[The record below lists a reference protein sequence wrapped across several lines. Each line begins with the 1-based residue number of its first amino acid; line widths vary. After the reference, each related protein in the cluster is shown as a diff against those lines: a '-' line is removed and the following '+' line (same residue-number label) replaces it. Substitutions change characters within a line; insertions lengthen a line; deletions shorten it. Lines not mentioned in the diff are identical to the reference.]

1 MTAVIAGLGLVVLA
15 RAAHAGPHCQLGGGA
30 WLEGRVTG
38 SRAPLARSVDAWLGD
53 TVDVF
58 LTAPGRL
65 DGRAVVFSESGA
77 PRRVSWAAAGCPAVD
92 VSWSRVEP
100 RMQHVK
106 TAAPNKDIAV
116 YSNAVIFGPRHGAW
130 LGFDRIEYYESKLD
144 AASRAG
150 GWSLEVRDATPTEPF
165 ARRRPAALL
174 PFGVMRLKAEVRLA
188 TAATAGGAAAETI
201 AATPGADDAPAG
213 QIAARVFRYSFRRDD
228 SFVGWLTS
236 FFNVPY
242 LFGSAGRGAKNQAD
256 RYLGADCADL
266 LVAALRRAGARGMDY
281 TSVVDLVTT
290 LPRVTGQPAD
300 LPACT
305 HAAAGTAAA
314 PCAGATPTL
323 RFGRDVQ
330 PGDLL
335 ALDYVGAEE
344 LPRAWDHIV
353 AVIEDRGP
361 GPDGAPDG
369 VLGPEDLVADSG
381 DEEGLKFAPL
391 EQQGHVRVMVLRPP
405 GLTPR
410 GTGSRSTPPAHRSG
424 RRPDRHRR

>member
-1 MTAVIAGLGLVVLA
+1 MMARVPAIASGIAGLMV
-15 RAAHAGPHCQLGGGA
+15 AAPAAYAGPRCQLGASA
-30 WLEGRVTG
+30 WLEGRVAGG
-38 SRAPLARSVDAWLGD
+38 SAPLARSVDARLGE
-53 TVDVF
+53 TVEVF

-65 DGRAVVFSESGA
+65 DGRPVVFSESRARG
-77 PRRVSWAAAGCPAVD
+77 RVSWTAAGCPAVE
-92 VSWSRVEP
+92 VAWSRVEP

-116 YSNAVIFGPRHGAW
+116 YSNAVIFGPKHGAW

-144 AASRAG
+144 ASSSAG
-150 GWSLEVRDATPTEPF
+150 GWSLAVRDATPTEPF

-174 PFGVMRLKAEVRLA
+174 PFGVMRLKAEVRL
-188 TAATAGGAAAETI
+188 TAGGAATTPL
-201 AATPGADDAPAG
+201 AATAGADDAPAG
-213 QIAARVFRYSFRRDD
+213 MIAARVFRYSFRRDD

-242 LFGSAGRGAKNQAD
+242 LFGSAGRGAKSQAE

-266 LVAALRRAGARGMDY
+266 LVAALRRAGARGIDY
-281 TSVVDLVTT
+281 TSVVDLVGS
-290 LPRVTGQPAD
+290 LPRATGQPSE

-305 HAAAGTAAA
+305 RAAAAGAPPCAAA
-314 PCAGATPTL
+314 TPPL
-323 RFGRDVQ
+323 RFGHEVR

-353 AVIEDRGP
+353 AVVEDRGP

-381 DEEGLKFAPL
+381 DADGLKFAPL
-391 EQQGHVRVMVLRPP
+391 EQQGHVRVLVLRPP
-405 GLTPR
+405 GLTLTPR
-410 GTGSRSTPPAHRSG
+410 GTGSRSSPPKPRSG
-424 RRPDRHRR
+424 HRRARH